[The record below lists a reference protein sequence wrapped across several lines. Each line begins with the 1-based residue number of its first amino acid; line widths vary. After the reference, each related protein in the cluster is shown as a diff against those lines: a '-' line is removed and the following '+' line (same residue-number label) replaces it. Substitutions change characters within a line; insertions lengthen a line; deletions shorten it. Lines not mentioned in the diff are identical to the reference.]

1 MATGKTLPESPAGAP
16 AASNRAL
23 YVETY
28 GCQMNKAD
36 SELIVGLLAR
46 DGYQVTDRVDR
57 ADVILV
63 NTCAIRENAEQ
74 RVLGRMSELN
84 RFKTANPG
92 LILGLC
98 GCMSQHLGDRII
110 ERAPYID
117 LVAGPDSYRR
127 LPAMLRTLSTEND
140 PALDLTWDRA
150 EHYLDIDPVREA
162 GVNGWVTIMRG
173 CDKMC
178 TFCIVPFVRG
188 RERSTPCDEVIRQI
202 ERLAAEGYRE
212 VTLLGQTVNKYQDGE
227 VDFAELLSRVAE
239 VGGIERIRFTS
250 PHPSHFSDR
259 LIDLMATSPRICP
272 HTHLPLQSGAS
283 TTLSRMRRDYTPET
297 FLDVVRRLRER
308 MPRIA
313 LTTDVIVGFC
323 GETEEEFEATLEMMR
338 TVQFDSA
345 FMFKYSPRPGT
356 AAHRKLADDVPE
368 EVKAR
373 RLTTTIAM
381 QKSISDARNR
391 AYRGRTVHVLVEG
404 RSKRD
409 ADRLFGKTDSFKTVV
424 FPAQAGIVSNTVVPV
439 HVTGSTPFTLFGSA
453 AVRASADG
461 RFETVPR
468 SKQVT
473 GSQGQATDSEI
484 TAPTPQ

>member
-1 MATGKTLPESPAGAP
+1 MVTESTDMTVLEPP
-16 AASNRAL
+16 AASAAVQARSL

-46 DGYQVTDRVDR
+46 EGYRVTDRVDR

-84 RFKTANPG
+84 RFKTANPD

-127 LPAMLRTLSTEND
+127 LPAMLRALDAESE
-140 PALDLTWDRA
+140 PALSLTWDRA

-162 GVNGWVTIMRG
+162 GVNSWVTIMRG

-178 TFCIVPFVRG
+178 SFCIVPFVRG
-188 RERSTPCDEVIRQI
+188 RERSTPHGEVIRQI

-212 VTLLGQTVNKYQDGE
+212 VTMLGQTVNKYQDGE
-227 VDFAELLSRVAE
+227 VDFADLLSRASE
-239 VGGIERIRFTS
+239 IDGIERIRFTS
-250 PHPSHFSDR
+250 PHPAHFPER
-259 LIDLMATSPRICP
+259 LIEVMAASPKVCP

-283 TTLSRMRRDYTPET
+283 TMLSRMRRDYTPET
-297 FLDVVRRLRER
+297 FLEVVRMLREH

-323 GETEEEFEATLEMMR
+323 GETDEEYEATCEMMR

-356 AAHRKLADDVPE
+356 ASHRRLPDDVPE
-368 EVKAR
+368 EVKAA
-373 RLTTTIAM
+373 RLTAIIDM
-381 QKSISDARNR
+381 QKSISQVRNL
-391 AYRGRTVHVLVEG
+391 AYEGQIVHVLVEG
-404 RSKRD
+404 QSKRD
-409 ADRLFGKTDSFKTVV
+409 ADRLYGKTDTFKTVV
-424 FPAQAGIVSNTVVPV
+424 FPRRPGIESNMIVPV
-439 HVTGSTPFTLFGSA
+439 RVNGSTPFTLFGDIEMPS
-453 AVRASADG
+453 
-461 RFETVPR
+461 
-468 SKQVT
+468 
-473 GSQGQATDSEI
+473 
-484 TAPTPQ
+484 

>member
-1 MATGKTLPESPAGAP
+1 MVTESMESTDSTVLEPPAGS
-16 AASNRAL
+16 AAAQARSL

-46 DGYQVTDRVDR
+46 EGYRVTDRVDR

-110 ERAPYID
+110 DKAPYID

-127 LPAMLRTLSTEND
+127 LPAMLRTLSAED
-140 PALDLTWDRA
+140 EPALDLTWDRA

-188 RERSTPCDEVIRQI
+188 RERSTPHGEVIRQI

-212 VTLLGQTVNKYQDGE
+212 VTLLGQTVNKYRDGE
-227 VDFAELLSRVAE
+227 VDFADLLSRAAE
-239 VGGIERIRFTS
+239 IDGIERIRFTS
-250 PHPSHFSDR
+250 PHPAHFPDR
-259 LIDLMATSPRICP
+259 LIEVMAAAPKVCP

-297 FLDVVRRLRER
+297 FLDVVRRLRKHI
-308 MPRIA
+308 PGIT
-313 LTTDVIVGFC
+313 LTTDIIVGFC
-323 GETEEEFEATLEMMR
+323 GETEEEFEATCEMMR

-356 AAHRKLADDVPE
+356 ASHRRLADDVPE
-368 EVKAR
+368 EVKSR
-373 RLTTTIAM
+373 RLTAVIEM
-381 QKSISDARNR
+381 QKAISDTRNR
-391 AYRGRTVHVLVEG
+391 AYRGQTVHVLVEG
-404 RSKRD
+404 RSRRD
-409 ADRLFGKTDSFKTVV
+409 ADKLFGKTDTFKTVV
-424 FPAQAGIVSNTVVPV
+424 FPMREGIVANEIVPV
-439 HVTGSTPFTLFGSA
+439 RVTGSTPFTLFGD
-453 AVRASADG
+453 V
-461 RFETVPR
+461 V
-468 SKQVT
+468 
-473 GSQGQATDSEI
+473 AT
-484 TAPTPQ
+484 A

>member
-1 MATGKTLPESPAGAP
+1 MVTEKTMREPPGAVPAIL
-16 AASNRAL
+16 NRSL

-36 SELIVGLLAR
+36 SELITGLLAR
-46 DGYQVTDRVDR
+46 AGYRVTDRVDR

-84 RFKTANPG
+84 RFKTANPD

-110 ERAPYID
+110 EKAPYID

-127 LPAMLRTLSTEND
+127 LPSMLRALDAGSE

-178 TFCIVPFVRG
+178 SFCIVPFVRG
-188 RERSTPCDEVIRQI
+188 RERSTPHGEVIRQI
-202 ERLAAEGYRE
+202 EHLAAEGYRE
-212 VTLLGQTVNKYQDGE
+212 VTLLGQTVNKYVDGE
-227 VDFAELLSRVAE
+227 VDFAGLLARASE
-239 VGGIERIRFTS
+239 VEGIERIRFTS
-250 PHPSHFSDR
+250 PHPAHFPDR
-259 LIDLMATSPRICP
+259 LIEIMAASPKICP
-272 HTHLPLQSGAS
+272 HTHLPLQSGSA
-283 TTLSRMRRDYTPET
+283 TALSRMRRDYTPEV
-297 FLDVVRRLRER
+297 FLDVVRRLRENI
-308 MPRIA
+308 PRIA

-323 GETEEEFEATLEMMR
+323 GETEAEFEATCEVMR
-338 TVQFDSA
+338 NVRFDSA

-356 AAHRKLADDVPE
+356 ASHKRMDDDVPE

-373 RLTTTIAM
+373 RLTTIIDL
-381 QKSISDARNR
+381 QKSISASRNR
-391 AYRGRTVHVLVEG
+391 AFSGQTVHVLVEG
-404 RSKRD
+404 RSRRD
-409 ADRLFGKTDSFKTVV
+409 ADKLFGKTDAFKTVV
-424 FPAQAGIVSNTVVPV
+424 FPARTGIESNMIVPV
-439 HVTGSTPFTLFGSA
+439 RVNGSTPFTLFGD
-453 AVRASADG
+453 V
-461 RFETVPR
+461 
-468 SKQVT
+468 
-473 GSQGQATDSEI
+473 
-484 TAPTPQ
+484 APPV

>member
-1 MATGKTLPESPAGAP
+1 MVADSLDSMESTDSLDTTNSTVSTDSTVLEPPAAP
-16 AASNRAL
+16 AAAEARSL

-46 DGYQVTDRVDR
+46 EGYRVTDQVDR

-84 RFKTANPG
+84 RFKTANPD

-127 LPAMLRTLSTEND
+127 LPAMLRALDAESE
-140 PALDLTWDRA
+140 PALSLTWDRA

-178 TFCIVPFVRG
+178 SFCIVPFVRG
-188 RERSTPCDEVIRQI
+188 RERSTPHGEVIRQV

-212 VTLLGQTVNKYQDGE
+212 VTLLGQTVNKYRDGE
-227 VDFAELLSRVAE
+227 VDFADLLSRTAE
-239 VGGIERIRFTS
+239 VDGIERIRFTS
-250 PHPSHFSDR
+250 PHPAHFPDR
-259 LIDLMATSPRICP
+259 LIEVMAASSKICP
-272 HTHLPLQSGAS
+272 HTHLPLQSGS
-283 TTLSRMRRDYTPET
+283 LTTLSRMRRDYTPEV

-308 MPRIA
+308 IPRIA
-313 LTTDVIVGFC
+313 LTTDIIVGFC
-323 GETEEEFEATLEMMR
+323 GETEAEYEATCEMMR
-338 TVQFDSA
+338 TVRFDSA

-356 AAHRKLADDVPE
+356 ASHKRLADDVPE
-368 EVKAR
+368 EVKGR
-373 RLTTTIAM
+373 RLTAVIEM
-381 QKSISDARNR
+381 QKAISESRNR
-391 AYRGRTVHVLVEG
+391 AYRGETVNVLVEG
-404 RSKRD
+404 TSRRD
-409 ADRLFGKTDSFKTVV
+409 ADKLFGKTDGFKTVV
-424 FPAQAGIVSNTVVPV
+424 FPMREGIESNMIVPV
-439 HVTGSTPFTLFGSA
+439 RVSGSTPFTLFGEVMEPA
-453 AVRASADG
+453 
-461 RFETVPR
+461 
-468 SKQVT
+468 
-473 GSQGQATDSEI
+473 
-484 TAPTPQ
+484 

>member
-1 MATGKTLPESPAGAP
+1 MVTESTDRTVLEPP
-16 AASNRAL
+16 AASAPVQVRSL

-36 SELIVGLLAR
+36 SELIVGLLTR
-46 DGYQVTDRVDR
+46 EGYRVTDRVDR

-63 NTCAIRENAEQ
+63 NTCAIRENAER

-84 RFKTANPG
+84 RFKTANPD

-110 ERAPYID
+110 EQAPYID

-127 LPAMLRTLSTEND
+127 LPAMLRALDAESE
-140 PALDLTWDRA
+140 PALSLTWDRA

-178 TFCIVPFVRG
+178 AFCRSIRTR
-188 RERSTPCDEVIRQI
+188 RERSTPHGEVIRQI

-212 VTLLGQTVNKYQDGE
+212 VTMLGQTVNKYRDGE
-227 VDFAELLSRVAE
+227 VDFADLLSRAAE
-239 VGGIERIRFTS
+239 IDGIERIRFTS
-250 PHPSHFSDR
+250 PHPAHFPER
-259 LIDLMATSPRICP
+259 LIEVMAASPTVCP

-297 FLDVVRRLRER
+297 FLEVVRMLREHI
-308 MPRIA
+308 PRIA

-323 GETEEEFEATLEMMR
+323 GETEEEYEATCEMMR

-356 AAHRKLADDVPE
+356 ASHKRLPDDVPE
-368 EVKAR
+368 EVKSE
-373 RLTTTIAM
+373 LTAVIDM
-381 QKSISDARNR
+381 QKSISCAESGVQGTDRARAR
-391 AYRGRTVHVLVEG
+391 
-404 RSKRD
+404 
-409 ADRLFGKTDSFKTVV
+409 
-424 FPAQAGIVSNTVVPV
+424 
-439 HVTGSTPFTLFGSA
+439 
-453 AVRASADG
+453 
-461 RFETVPR
+461 
-468 SKQVT
+468 
-473 GSQGQATDSEI
+473 
-484 TAPTPQ
+484 

>member
-1 MATGKTLPESPAGAP
+1 MVAEKTMPEPPPAAP
-16 AASNRAL
+16 AAQNRAL

-46 DGYQVTDRVDR
+46 EGFQITDRVDR

-84 RFKTANPG
+84 RFKTANPD

-110 ERAPYID
+110 EKAPYID
-117 LVAGPDSYRR
+117 LVAGPDTYRR
-127 LPAMLRTLSTEND
+127 LPAMLRALATED
-140 PALDLTWDRA
+140 EPALNLTWNRA

-188 RERSTPCDEVIRQI
+188 RERSTPHGEVIRQI
-202 ERLAAEGYRE
+202 EHLAAEGYRE
-212 VTLLGQTVNKYQDGE
+212 VTLLGQTVNKYRDGE
-227 VDFAELLSRVAE
+227 VEFADLLSRAAE
-239 VGGIERIRFTS
+239 IDGIERIRFTS
-250 PHPSHFSDR
+250 PHPAHFPDR
-259 LIDLMATSPRICP
+259 LIEVMAACPAICP

-308 MPRIA
+308 IPRIT

-323 GETEEEFEATLEMMR
+323 GETEAEFEATCEMMR
-338 TVQFDSA
+338 TVRFDSA

-356 AAHRKLADDVPE
+356 ASHRRLADDVPE

-373 RLTTTIAM
+373 RLTAVIDM
-381 QKSISDARNR
+381 QKAISDTRNR
-391 AYRGRTVHVLVEG
+391 AYRGQTVQVLVEG
-404 RSKRD
+404 RSRRD
-409 ADRLFGKTDSFKTVV
+409 ADKLFGKTDTFKTVV
-424 FPAQAGIVSNTVVPV
+424 FPKRAGIDSNAIVPV
-439 HVTGSTPFTLFGSA
+439 RVNGSTPFTLFGD
-453 AVRASADG
+453 V
-461 RFETVPR
+461 
-468 SKQVT
+468 
-473 GSQGQATDSEI
+473 ATP
-484 TAPTPQ
+484 A

>member
-1 MATGKTLPESPAGAP
+1 MTESTDSTVLEPPEVSA
-16 AASNRAL
+16 RAQPRSL

-46 DGYQVTDRVDR
+46 EGYRVTDRVDR

-74 RVLGRMSELN
+74 RVIGRMSELS

-110 ERAPYID
+110 DKAPYID

-127 LPAMLRTLSTEND
+127 LPAMLRTLSTED
-140 PALDLTWDRA
+140 EPALDLTWDRA

-162 GVNGWVTIMRG
+162 GVNGWITIMRG

-188 RERSTPCDEVIRQI
+188 RERSTPHGEVIRQI
-202 ERLAAEGYRE
+202 EHLAAEGYRE
-212 VTLLGQTVNKYQDGE
+212 VTLLGQTVNKYRDGG
-227 VDFAELLSRVAE
+227 VDFADLLSRAAE
-239 VGGIERIRFTS
+239 IDGIERIRFTS
-250 PHPSHFSDR
+250 PHPAHFPDR
-259 LIDLMATSPRICP
+259 LIEVMAASPKICP

-283 TTLSRMRRDYTPET
+283 TTLSRMRRDYTPES
-297 FLDVVRRLRER
+297 FLDVVRRLRENI
-308 MPRIA
+308 PRIA
-313 LTTDVIVGFC
+313 LTTDIIVGFC
-323 GETEEEFEATLEMMR
+323 GETEEEFEATCEMMR
-338 TVQFDSA
+338 AVRFDSA

-356 AAHRKLADDVPE
+356 ASHRRLADDVPE

-373 RLTTTIAM
+373 RLTDIIDM
-381 QKSISDARNR
+381 QKSISDARNQ
-391 AYRGRTVHVLVEG
+391 AYRGRTVQVLVEG
-404 RSKRD
+404 RSRRD
-409 ADRLFGKTDSFKTVV
+409 ADKLFGKTDTFKTVV
-424 FPAQAGIVSNTVVPV
+424 FPAQGEIVSNAVVPV
-439 HVTGSTPFTLFGSA
+439 RVNGSTPFTLFGDVVA
-453 AVRASADG
+453 A
-461 RFETVPR
+461 
-468 SKQVT
+468 
-473 GSQGQATDSEI
+473 
-484 TAPTPQ
+484 

>member
-1 MATGKTLPESPAGAP
+1 MMVTEKTMLEQPAEAP
-16 AASNRAL
+16 AARDRAL

-36 SELIVGLLAR
+36 SELITGLLAR
-46 DGYQVTDRVDR
+46 EGYRVTDRVDR

-110 ERAPYID
+110 EKAPYID

-127 LPAMLRTLSTEND
+127 LPAMLRALDTED
-140 PALDLTWDRA
+140 EPALNLAWDRA

-188 RERSTPCDEVIRQI
+188 RERSTPHGEVIRQI

-212 VTLLGQTVNKYQDGE
+212 VTLLGQTVNKYRDGDVE
-227 VDFAELLSRVAE
+227 FADLLSRAAE
-239 VGGIERIRFTS
+239 IDGIERIRFTS
-250 PHPSHFSDR
+250 PHPAHFPDR
-259 LIDLMATSPRICP
+259 LIEVMAASPKICP

-297 FLDVVRRLRER
+297 FLDVVHRLRER
-308 MPRIA
+308 IPRIT

-323 GETEEEFEATLEMMR
+323 GETEEEFEATREMMR

-356 AAHRKLADDVPE
+356 ASHKRLSDDVPE

-373 RLTTTIAM
+373 RLTAVIEM
-381 QKSISDARNR
+381 QKSISDTRNR
-391 AYRGRTVHVLVEG
+391 AYRGQVVHVLVEG
-404 RSKRD
+404 RSRRD
-409 ADRLFGKTDSFKTVV
+409 ADRLFGKTDTFKTVV
-424 FPAQAGIVSNTVVPV
+424 FPMLEGVVSNAIVPV
-439 HVTGSTPFTLFGSA
+439 RVNGSTPFTLFGDVVKSA
-453 AVRASADG
+453 
-461 RFETVPR
+461 
-468 SKQVT
+468 
-473 GSQGQATDSEI
+473 
-484 TAPTPQ
+484 

>member
-1 MATGKTLPESPAGAP
+1 MVTEKTILEPPADTP
-16 AASNRAL
+16 AARDRAL

-46 DGYQVTDRVDR
+46 EGYRVTDRVDR

-110 ERAPYID
+110 EKAPYID

-127 LPAMLRTLSTEND
+127 LPAMLRALDTED
-140 PALDLTWDRA
+140 EPALNLAWDRA

-188 RERSTPCDEVIRQI
+188 RERSTPHGEVIRQI

-212 VTLLGQTVNKYQDGE
+212 ATLLGQTVNKYRDGD
-227 VDFAELLSRVAE
+227 VAFADLLSRAAE
-239 VGGIERIRFTS
+239 IDGIERIRFTS
-250 PHPSHFSDR
+250 PHPAHFPDR
-259 LIDLMATSPRICP
+259 LIEVMAASPKICP

-297 FLDVVRRLRER
+297 FLDVVSRLREHI
-308 MPRIA
+308 PGIT

-323 GETEEEFEATLEMMR
+323 GETEEEYEATCEMMR
-338 TVQFDSA
+338 NVQFDSA

-356 AAHRKLADDVPE
+356 ASHRRLADDVPE

-373 RLTTTIAM
+373 RLTAVIEM
-381 QKSISDARNR
+381 QKSISDDRNR
-391 AYRGRTVHVLVEG
+391 AYRGQVVPVLVEG
-404 RSKRD
+404 RSRRD
-409 ADRLFGKTDSFKTVV
+409 ADKLFGKTDTFKTVV
-424 FPAQAGIVSNTVVPV
+424 FPMRAGIVTNAIVPV
-439 HVTGSTPFTLFGSA
+439 RVNGSTPFTLFGD
-453 AVRASADG
+453 V
-461 RFETVPR
+461 
-468 SKQVT
+468 VT
-473 GSQGQATDSEI
+473 PA
-484 TAPTPQ
+484 

>member
-1 MATGKTLPESPAGAP
+1 MVTEKTMLEQPADAP
-16 AASNRAL
+16 AARDRAL

-36 SELIVGLLAR
+36 SELITGLLAR
-46 DGYQVTDRVDR
+46 EGYRVTDRVDR

-84 RFKTANPG
+84 RFKSANPG

-110 ERAPYID
+110 EKAPYID

-127 LPAMLRTLSTEND
+127 LPAMLRALDTED
-140 PALDLTWDRA
+140 EPALNLTWDRA

-188 RERSTPCDEVIRQI
+188 RERSTPHGEVIRQI

-212 VTLLGQTVNKYQDGE
+212 VTLLGQTVNKYRDGE
-227 VDFAELLSRVAE
+227 VEFADLLSRASE
-239 VGGIERIRFTS
+239 IDGIERIRFTS
-250 PHPSHFSDR
+250 PHPAHFPDR
-259 LIDLMATSPRICP
+259 LIEVMAASPKICP
-272 HTHLPLQSGAS
+272 HTHLPLQSGAP

-297 FLDVVRRLRER
+297 FLDVVRRLREHI
-308 MPRIA
+308 PWIT

-323 GETEEEFEATLEMMR
+323 GETEDEFEATREMMR

-356 AAHRKLADDVPE
+356 ASHRRLADDVPE

-373 RLTTTIAM
+373 RLTDIIEM
-381 QKSISDARNR
+381 QKSISDTRNR
-391 AYRGRTVHVLVEG
+391 AYRGQVVHVLVEG
-404 RSKRD
+404 RSRRD
-409 ADRLFGKTDSFKTVV
+409 AHKLFGKTNTFKTVV
-424 FPAQAGIVSNTVVPV
+424 FPMREGIVSNAIVPV
-439 HVTGSTPFTLFGSA
+439 RVNGSTPFTLFGD
-453 AVRASADG
+453 V
-461 RFETVPR
+461 
-468 SKQVT
+468 VT
-473 GSQGQATDSEI
+473 PA
-484 TAPTPQ
+484 

>member
-1 MATGKTLPESPAGAP
+1 MVTESTDMTVLEPP
-16 AASNRAL
+16 AASAAVQARSL

-46 DGYQVTDRVDR
+46 EGYRVTDRVDR

-84 RFKTANPG
+84 RFKTANPD

-127 LPAMLRTLSTEND
+127 LPDMLRALDAESE
-140 PALDLTWDRA
+140 PALSLTWDRA

-162 GVNGWVTIMRG
+162 GVNSWVTIMRG

-178 TFCIVPFVRG
+178 SFCIVPFVRG
-188 RERSTPCDEVIRQI
+188 RERSTPHGEVIRQI

-212 VTLLGQTVNKYQDGE
+212 VTMLGQTVNKYQDGE
-227 VDFAELLSRVAE
+227 VDFADLLSRASE
-239 VGGIERIRFTS
+239 IDGIERIRFTS
-250 PHPSHFSDR
+250 PHPAHFPER
-259 LIDLMATSPRICP
+259 LIEVMAASPKVCP

-283 TTLSRMRRDYTPET
+283 TMLSRMRRDYTPET
-297 FLDVVRRLRER
+297 FLEVVRMLREH

-323 GETEEEFEATLEMMR
+323 GETDEEYEATCEMMR

-356 AAHRKLADDVPE
+356 ASHRRLPDDVPE
-368 EVKAR
+368 EVKAA
-373 RLTTTIAM
+373 RLTAIIDM
-381 QKSISDARNR
+381 QKSISQVRNL
-391 AYRGRTVHVLVEG
+391 AYEGQIVHVLVEG
-404 RSKRD
+404 QSKRD
-409 ADRLFGKTDSFKTVV
+409 ADRLYGKTDTFKTVV
-424 FPAQAGIVSNTVVPV
+424 FPRRLGIESNMIVPV
-439 HVTGSTPFTLFGSA
+439 RVNGSTPFTLFGDIEMPS
-453 AVRASADG
+453 
-461 RFETVPR
+461 
-468 SKQVT
+468 
-473 GSQGQATDSEI
+473 
-484 TAPTPQ
+484 

>member
-1 MATGKTLPESPAGAP
+1 MVAVSLVSLDSMDSTESTERTANAVLEPP
-16 AASNRAL
+16 AASAATQARSL

-46 DGYQVTDRVDR
+46 EGYRVTDRVDR

-84 RFKTANPG
+84 RFKTANPD

-127 LPAMLRTLSTEND
+127 LPDMLRALDAGSE
-140 PALDLTWDRA
+140 PALSLTWDRA

-178 TFCIVPFVRG
+178 SFCIVPFVRG
-188 RERSTPCDEVIRQI
+188 RERSTPHGEVVRQV

-212 VTLLGQTVNKYQDGE
+212 VTLLGQTVNKYRDGE
-227 VDFAELLSRVAE
+227 VDFADLLSRTAE
-239 VGGIERIRFTS
+239 VDGIERIRFTS
-250 PHPSHFSDR
+250 PHPAHFPDR
-259 LIDLMATSPRICP
+259 LIEAMAASPKICP
-272 HTHLPLQSGAS
+272 HTHLPLQSGAPE
-283 TTLSRMRRDYTPET
+283 TLSRMRRDYTPEV

-308 MPRIA
+308 IPGIA
-313 LTTDVIVGFC
+313 LTTDIIVGFC
-323 GETEEEFEATLEMMR
+323 GETEEEFEATREMMR
-338 TVQFDSA
+338 TVRFDSA

-356 AAHRKLADDVPE
+356 ASHKRLADDVPE
-368 EVKAR
+368 EVKGR
-373 RLTTTIAM
+373 RLTSVIEM
-381 QKSISDARNR
+381 QKSISETRNR
-391 AYRGRTVHVLVEG
+391 AYRGKTVNVLVEG
-404 RSKRD
+404 RSRRD
-409 ADRLFGKTDSFKTVV
+409 ADKLFGKSDAFKTVV
-424 FPAQAGIVSNTVVPV
+424 FPEREGIETNMIVPV
-439 HVTGSTPFTLFGSA
+439 RVSGSTPFTLFGD
-453 AVRASADG
+453 V
-461 RFETVPR
+461 V
-468 SKQVT
+468 
-473 GSQGQATDSEI
+473 AT
-484 TAPTPQ
+484 A

>member
-1 MATGKTLPESPAGAP
+1 MMVTEKTILEPPPDAP
-16 AASNRAL
+16 AARDRAL

-46 DGYQVTDRVDR
+46 EGYRVTDRVDR

-110 ERAPYID
+110 EKAPYID

-127 LPAMLRTLSTEND
+127 LPAMLRALDTED
-140 PALDLTWDRA
+140 EPALNLAWDRA

-188 RERSTPCDEVIRQI
+188 RERSTPHGEVIRQI

-212 VTLLGQTVNKYQDGE
+212 VTLLGQTVNKYRDGDVE
-227 VDFAELLSRVAE
+227 FADLLSRAAE
-239 VGGIERIRFTS
+239 IDSIERIRFTS
-250 PHPSHFSDR
+250 PHPAHFPDR
-259 LIDLMATSPRICP
+259 LMEVMAASPKICP

-283 TTLSRMRRDYTPET
+283 TALSRMRRDYTPET
-297 FLDVVRRLRER
+297 FLDVVRRLREHI
-308 MPRIA
+308 PGIT

-323 GETEEEFEATLEMMR
+323 GETEEEFEATCEMMR

-356 AAHRKLADDVPE
+356 ASHRRLADDVPE

-373 RLTTTIAM
+373 RLTAVIDM
-381 QKSISDARNR
+381 QKSISDTRNR
-391 AYRGRTVHVLVEG
+391 AYRGQVVHVLVEG
-404 RSKRD
+404 RSRRD
-409 ADRLFGKTDSFKTVV
+409 ADKLFGKTDTFKTVV
-424 FPAQAGIVSNTVVPV
+424 FPMQAGVVTNAIVPV
-439 HVTGSTPFTLFGSA
+439 RVNGSTPFTLFGD
-453 AVRASADG
+453 V
-461 RFETVPR
+461 
-468 SKQVT
+468 VT
-473 GSQGQATDSEI
+473 PA
-484 TAPTPQ
+484 

>member
-1 MATGKTLPESPAGAP
+1 MVTEKTMLEPPADAP
-16 AASNRAL
+16 AARSRAL

-46 DGYQVTDRVDR
+46 EGYRVTDRVER

-110 ERAPYID
+110 DKAPYID

-127 LPAMLRTLSTEND
+127 LPAMLRTLSTED
-140 PALDLTWDRA
+140 EPALDLTWDRA

-188 RERSTPCDEVIRQI
+188 RERSTPHGEVIRQI
-202 ERLAAEGYRE
+202 EHLAAEGYRE
-212 VTLLGQTVNKYQDGE
+212 VTLLGQTVNKYRDGE
-227 VDFAELLSRVAE
+227 VDFADLLSRAAE
-239 VGGIERIRFTS
+239 IDGIERIRFTS
-250 PHPSHFSDR
+250 PHPAHFPDR
-259 LIDLMATSPRICP
+259 LIEVMAASPKICP

-283 TTLSRMRRDYTPET
+283 TTLSRMRRDYTPES
-297 FLDVVRRLRER
+297 FLDVVGRLRENI
-308 MPRIA
+308 PRIT
-313 LTTDVIVGFC
+313 LTTDIIVGFC
-323 GETEEEFEATLEMMR
+323 GETEEEFEATREMMR

-356 AAHRKLADDVPE
+356 ASHRRLADDVPE

-373 RLTTTIAM
+373 RLTAIIEM
-381 QKSISDARNR
+381 QKAISDVWNR
-391 AYRGRTVHVLVEG
+391 AYRGKIVNVLVEG
-404 RSKRD
+404 RSRRD
-409 ADRLFGKTDSFKTVV
+409 ADKLFGKTDTFKTVV
-424 FPAQAGIVSNTVVPV
+424 FPMQAGIDSNAIVPV
-439 HVTGSTPFTLFGSA
+439 RVNGSTPFTLFGDVA
-453 AVRASADG
+453 APA
-461 RFETVPR
+461 
-468 SKQVT
+468 
-473 GSQGQATDSEI
+473 
-484 TAPTPQ
+484 

>member
-1 MATGKTLPESPAGAP
+1 MVAVSVDSMESTDSTVLDPPAAP
-16 AASNRAL
+16 APTQARSL

-46 DGYQVTDRVDR
+46 EGYRVTDRADR

-74 RVLGRMSELN
+74 RVIGRMSELS

-110 ERAPYID
+110 DKAPYID

-127 LPAMLRTLSTEND
+127 LPAMLRTLSTEEE

-178 TFCIVPFVRG
+178 SFCIVPFVRG
-188 RERSTPCDEVIRQI
+188 RERSTPHGEVIRQI

-212 VTLLGQTVNKYQDGE
+212 VTLLGQTVNKYRDGE
-227 VDFAELLSRVAE
+227 VDFADLLSRTAE
-239 VGGIERIRFTS
+239 VDGIERIRFTS
-250 PHPSHFSDR
+250 PHPAHFPDR
-259 LIDLMATSPRICP
+259 LIEVMAASPKICP

-283 TTLSRMRRDYTPET
+283 TTLSRMRRDYTPEV
-297 FLDVVRRLRER
+297 FLDVVRRLRENI
-308 MPRIA
+308 PRIT
-313 LTTDVIVGFC
+313 LTTDIIVGFC
-323 GETEEEFEATLEMMR
+323 GETEAEYEATCEMMR
-338 TVQFDSA
+338 TVRFDSA

-356 AAHRKLADDVPE
+356 ASHKRLADDVPE

-373 RLTTTIAM
+373 RLTTVIEM
-381 QKSISDARNR
+381 QKSISETRNR
-391 AYRGRTVHVLVEG
+391 AYRGETVNVLVEG
-404 RSKRD
+404 RSRRD
-409 ADRLFGKTDSFKTVV
+409 ADKLFGKTDAFKTVV
-424 FPAQAGIVSNTVVPV
+424 FPMREGIESNMIVPV
-439 HVTGSTPFTLFGSA
+439 RVDGSTPFTLFGNVEMPA
-453 AVRASADG
+453 
-461 RFETVPR
+461 
-468 SKQVT
+468 
-473 GSQGQATDSEI
+473 
-484 TAPTPQ
+484 

>member
-1 MATGKTLPESPAGAP
+1 MVAVSVDSMESTDSTVLDPPAAPAPTQAP
-16 AASNRAL
+16 AATQARSL

-46 DGYQVTDRVDR
+46 EGYRVTDRADR

-74 RVLGRMSELN
+74 RVIGRMSELS

-110 ERAPYID
+110 DKAPYID

-127 LPAMLRTLSTEND
+127 LPAMLRTLSTEEE

-150 EHYLDIDPVREA
+150 EHYLDIDPVRET

-178 TFCIVPFVRG
+178 SFCIVPFVRG
-188 RERSTPCDEVIRQI
+188 RERSTPHGEVIRQI

-212 VTLLGQTVNKYQDGE
+212 VTLLGQTVNKYRDGE
-227 VDFAELLSRVAE
+227 VDFADLLSRTAE
-239 VGGIERIRFTS
+239 VDGIERIRFTS
-250 PHPSHFSDR
+250 PHPAHFPDR
-259 LIDLMATSPRICP
+259 LIEVMAASPKICP

-283 TTLSRMRRDYTPET
+283 TTLSRMRRDYTPES
-297 FLDVVRRLRER
+297 FLDVVGRLRENI
-308 MPRIA
+308 PRIT
-313 LTTDVIVGFC
+313 LTTDIIVGFC
-323 GETEEEFEATLEMMR
+323 GETEEEFEATREMMR

-356 AAHRKLADDVPE
+356 ASHRRLADDVPE

-373 RLTTTIAM
+373 RLTAVIEM
-381 QKSISDARNR
+381 QKSISETRNH
-391 AYRGRTVHVLVEG
+391 AYRGETVNVLVEG
-404 RSKRD
+404 RSRRD
-409 ADRLFGKTDSFKTVV
+409 ADKLFGKTDAFKTVV
-424 FPAQAGIVSNTVVPV
+424 FPMREGIESNMIVPV
-439 HVTGSTPFTLFGSA
+439 RVDGSTPFTLFGNVEMPA
-453 AVRASADG
+453 
-461 RFETVPR
+461 
-468 SKQVT
+468 
-473 GSQGQATDSEI
+473 
-484 TAPTPQ
+484 

>member
-1 MATGKTLPESPAGAP
+1 MVAVSPVSVDSMESTDSTILDPPAAP
-16 AASNRAL
+16 APTQALAPTQARSL

-46 DGYQVTDRVDR
+46 EGYRVTDQVDR

-84 RFKTANPG
+84 RFKTANPD

-127 LPAMLRTLSTEND
+127 LPAMLRALDAESE
-140 PALDLTWDRA
+140 PALSLTWDRA

-178 TFCIVPFVRG
+178 SFCIVPFVRG
-188 RERSTPCDEVIRQI
+188 RERSTPHGEVIRQV

-212 VTLLGQTVNKYQDGE
+212 VTLLGQTVNKYRDGE
-227 VDFAELLSRVAE
+227 VDFADLLSRTAE
-239 VGGIERIRFTS
+239 VDGIERIRFTS
-250 PHPSHFSDR
+250 PHPAHFPDR
-259 LIDLMATSPRICP
+259 LIEVMAASPKICP
-272 HTHLPLQSGAS
+272 HTHLPLQSGAQA
-283 TTLSRMRRDYTPET
+283 TLSRMRRDYTPEV

-313 LTTDVIVGFC
+313 LTTDIIVGFC
-323 GETEEEFEATLEMMR
+323 GETEAEYEATCEMMR

-356 AAHRKLADDVPE
+356 ASHKRLADDVPDD
-368 EVKAR
+368 VKGR
-373 RLTTTIAM
+373 RLTAIIEM
-381 QKSISDARNR
+381 QKSISETRNH
-391 AYRGRTVHVLVEG
+391 AYRGETVNVLVEG
-404 RSKRD
+404 RSRRD
-409 ADRLFGKTDSFKTVV
+409 ADKLFGKTDAFKTVV
-424 FPAQAGIVSNTVVPV
+424 FPMREGVESNMIVPV
-439 HVTGSTPFTLFGSA
+439 RVSGSTPFTLFGD
-453 AVRASADG
+453 VV
-461 RFETVPR
+461 ET
-468 SKQVT
+468 
-473 GSQGQATDSEI
+473 A
-484 TAPTPQ
+484 

>member
-1 MATGKTLPESPAGAP
+1 MVTENTDRTVLEPP
-16 AASNRAL
+16 AASATVQARSL

-36 SELIVGLLAR
+36 SELIVGLLTR
-46 DGYQVTDRVDR
+46 EGYRVIDRVDR

-84 RFKTANPG
+84 RFKTANPD

-110 ERAPYID
+110 EQAPYID

-127 LPAMLRTLSTEND
+127 LPAMLRALDAASE
-140 PALDLTWDRA
+140 PALSLTWDRV

-178 TFCIVPFVRG
+178 AFCIVPFVRG
-188 RERSTPCDEVIRQI
+188 RERSTPHGEVIRQI

-212 VTLLGQTVNKYQDGE
+212 VTMLGQTVNKYRDGE
-227 VDFAELLSRVAE
+227 VDFADLLSRASE
-239 VGGIERIRFTS
+239 IDGIERIRFTS
-250 PHPSHFSDR
+250 PHPAHFPER
-259 LIDLMATSPRICP
+259 LIEVMAASPKVCP

-297 FLDVVRRLRER
+297 FLEVVRMLREHI
-308 MPRIA
+308 PRIA

-323 GETEEEFEATLEMMR
+323 GETEEEYEATCEMMR

-356 AAHRKLADDVPE
+356 ASHRRLPDDVPE
-368 EVKAR
+368 EVKSD
-373 RLTTTIAM
+373 RLTAIIDM
-381 QKSISDARNR
+381 QKSISDLRNR
-391 AYRGRTVHVLVEG
+391 AYRGQIVHVLVEG
-404 RSKRD
+404 QSKRD
-409 ADRLFGKTDSFKTVV
+409 ADKLFGKTDAFKTVV
-424 FPAQAGIVSNTVVPV
+424 FPRRPGIESNMIVPV
-439 HVTGSTPFTLFGSA
+439 RVNGSTPFTLFG
-453 AVRASADG
+453 DI
-461 RFETVPR
+461 ETP
-468 SKQVT
+468 
-473 GSQGQATDSEI
+473 A
-484 TAPTPQ
+484 